1 MLETATQVTGIG
13 GEPTWCRGGNRAWEG
28 VQTGSQQAL
37 DFVFLFFF
45 SGRLQSLWD
54 LNKGWNLGPGSEN
67 MESSPLDHQGIPKYH
82 ISELCLGIDSFE
94 RSV

>member
-1 MLETATQVTGIG
+1 MVPRGQQSLGRGADRVTASTRF
-13 GEPTWCRGGNRAWEG
+13 CF
-28 VQTGSQQAL
+28 S
-37 DFVFLFFF
+37 FFF